1 MSNPKTDHMFRKT
14 ILPVLVLLILIGVGY
29 FWWKST
35 PPPAVQAPSP
45 AVKTQAD
52 ENKPKVIT
60 GTEMAERRAIE
71 AQKTVI
77 EQPKAATPTSTLFT
91 VDDTWQTYT
100 NKSLGFDFR
109 WPTKGIYAPTWEQK
123 TLKNDDQL
131 IKESCAA
138 DGGAFATG
146 GYQGYCHSF
155 STVEVTSN
163 ESRVDQYIWKKGGN
177 YIAIIFTKN
186 LYKVSG
192 CKSISLSKSS
202 CVEFKPETYQA
213 LLDTSISTLKFNE
226 Q

>member
-1 MSNPKTDHMFRKT
+1 MTSKPL
-14 ILPVLVLLILIGVGY
+14 LPTLLLLTLFGAGCL
-29 FWWKST
+29 WWKTT
-35 PPPAVQAPSP
+35 PQSASAPAQAT
-45 AVKTQAD
+45 KTQANED
-52 ENKPKVIT
+52 GPTVVT
-60 GTEMAERRAIE
+60 GSKLAERRANE

-77 EQPKAATPTSTLFT
+77 EEPKAATPTSTLFT

-138 DGGAFATG
+138 DGGAFANA
-146 GYQGYCHSF
+146 GYQGYCHSE
-155 STVEVTSN
+155 STTEVTSN
-163 ESRVDQYIWKKGGN
+163 ETRVDQYIWKKGGN

-186 LYKVSG
+186 LYKIPG

-202 CVEFKPETYQA
+202 CVEFKPDTYQA